1 MTAVLRAKHAGKI
14 LGCSFPEPKRYFM
27 RLHFAIALTA
37 ALGTTLFASAAFS
50 ADTAQQGTMKTCA
63 ASWSGMAAGDKAK
76 TKYKD
81 YMSTCMKAPAP
92 TAPGKTVAATPG
104 PMPAMAGPAMK
115 AAKPAKAAAAEAGS
129 AKCKDGKVV
138 TYTHRSGTCSGHG
151 GVATWM

>member
-1 MTAVLRAKHAGKI
+1 
-14 LGCSFPEPKRYFM
+14 M
-27 RLHFAIALTA
+27 RLHLAIALTA

-50 ADTAQQGTMKTCA
+50 ADTAQQGTMKSCA
-63 ASWSGMAAGDKAK
+63 ATWSGMGAADKAK

-81 YMSTCMKAPAP
+81 YMSTCMKAPTV
-92 TAPGKTVAATPG
+92 TAPGKTVAAAPAPAMAG
-104 PMPAMAGPAMK
+104 PAMAGPAMK

-138 TYTHRSGTCSGHG
+138 TYAHRSGTCSGHG